1 MAHETPLVSTTWLAD
16 HLGEVILADA
26 SWYMPGEAR
35 NPKTE
40 YQAGHIP
47 GAIFFDID
55 ALSDHSTDLP
65 HMLAPAADFA
75 SKAGALGLADG
86 RLIVFYDGAGQF
98 SAARARWMLRAYGHT
113 AVAVLDGG
121 LPRWQAEGRALATG
135 TQTLPPAHFT
145 ARLMPG
151 LVRNWR
157 QVLGNLET
165 KAAQVLDARGAPRF
179 TATEAEPRPGVR
191 GGHIP
196 GSTNVHYKSLLQDDG
211 RFKSIADLQALFA
224 DKQVNL
230 AAPII
235 TSCGTGVTA
244 AIVMLAL
251 ELAGAKDVALYDGS
265 WTEWGGRDDT
275 PVETGP

>member
-1 MAHETPLVSTTWLAD
+1 MAHEAPLVSTSWLAD

-40 YQAGHIP
+40 YQAHHIP

-65 HMLAPAADFA
+65 HMLAPPGDFA

-86 RLIVFYDGAGQF
+86 RMIVFYDGAGQF
-98 SAARARWMLRAYGHT
+98 SAARAWWMLRAYGHGP
-113 AVAVLDGG
+113 VAVLDGG
-121 LPRWQAEGRALATG
+121 LPRWQAEGRATASG
-135 TQTLPPAHFT
+135 TETLPPARFT

-151 LVRNWR
+151 IVRNWR
-157 QVLGNLET
+157 QVLDNLESKT
-165 KAAQVLDARGAPRF
+165 AQVLDARGAPRF
-179 TATEAEPRPGVR
+179 TASEAEPRPGVR

-211 RFKSIADLQALFA
+211 RFKSTADLQTLFA
-224 DKQVNL
+224 AKQVNL
-230 AAPII
+230 TAPII

-244 AIVMLAL
+244 AILMLAL